1 MPEYSFRGLAIV
13 AAVAFFV
20 PLVLGFFPRLRLP
33 SAVMEIVFGV
43 VLGPSVLGWVS
54 ADVPIRIMA
63 RIGLAAL
70 LFLSGLE
77 IDIESLR
84 GRFLKLALVNF
95 SISVVLSLAVCSVLG
110 TLGLVGAPRFVAI
123 LLASTAAGMVVP
135 ILKDAGMAAS
145 EFGQILIVNS
155 SVAQFGT
162 IILLA
167 LLFSSQ
173 GASMFETLVLLG
185 SIVLLC
191 AVVWLA
197 AAGLGRW
204 KRLTDTLIRLQETTA
219 MIRVRGAA
227 FLLMALVALV
237 EKAGLEVI
245 LGAFAAGML
254 LGFIDRD
261 AMKTHPQFHMRL
273 QAVGFGVF
281 IPIFFVSSGLQF
293 NLRALSSGGS
303 ALAAVP
309 IFLFALLAVRGIP
322 AFFYRSRVGVRSAC
336 AGGFLQATSLP
347 FIVAGVR
354 IGELIGKISEGTGAA
369 LIAAG
374 MLSVLIFPVSAL
386 TMLKSKE
393 AP

>member
-1 MPEYSFRGLAIV
+1 MAEYSLRGLAIV

-33 SAVMEIVFGV
+33 SAVMEIVCGI
-43 VLGPSVLGWVS
+43 VLGPAVLGWVPV
-54 ADVPIRIMA
+54 DVPIRIMS

-77 IDIESLR
+77 IDVESLR

-95 SISVVLSLAVCSVLG
+95 LISVSLSLAVCFVLRS
-110 TLGLVGAPRFVAI
+110 LGIVAAPPFVAI

-135 ILKDAGMAAS
+135 ILKDAGVAAS
-145 EFGQILIVNS
+145 NFGQIVIVS
-155 SVAQFGT
+155 SAVAQFGT

-173 GASMFETLVLLG
+173 GASMGETLVLLG
-185 SIVLLC
+185 SIALLC
-191 AVVWLA
+191 AVAALA

-227 FLLMALVALV
+227 FLMMALVAFV

-254 LGFIDRD
+254 LAFIDRD
-261 AMKTHPQFHMRL
+261 AAKTHPQFHMRL

-281 IPIFFVSSGLQF
+281 IPIFFVASGLQF
-293 NLRALSSGGS
+293 NLRALSAGGP

-309 IFLFALLAVRGIP
+309 VFLLALLAVRGIP
-322 AFFYRSRVGVRSAC
+322 ALFYRNQVGGRNAW
-336 AGGFLQATSLP
+336 AGGLLQATSLP

-354 IGELIGKISEGTGAA
+354 IGEVIGKISEGTGAA

-374 MLSVLIFPVSAL
+374 MLSVLIFPVTAL
-386 TMLKSKE
+386 TLLKAKE
-393 AP
+393 AR